1 MKRLFAAAAAL
12 FLGAALAMAQDYN
25 AAVDTFNQ
33 AIQSESKAE
42 RLELVRSAL
51 TQFLACEEPEAADMV
66 EQCKV
71 IIPETLISLGK
82 ENINNKEY
90 DEAIK
95 FLREAVAVASEYEM
109 EDKAIEAN
117 KLIPEALMRK
127 GSLLVKNNSF
137 AEAIDVLKEVVILD
151 AENGKAWLLLGQSYV
166 KNNQFE
172 ESVDVL
178 LKAAELGQVDNANKL
193 LNNVY
198 IKIGDNLLKD
208 KKTADAIAYYEKAL
222 EIKDNAQLVLKIA
235 NTYSKAGSNANAI
248 SWFKRYLEAA
258 PEAANAADVKYTI
271 AATAQKAGDK
281 ATAIEYYNMLK
292 GDAKY
297 GATATQMLGQLK

>member
-33 AIQSESKAE
+33 GVQSESKE
-42 RLELVRSAL
+42 QRLELVRSAL
-51 TQFLACEEPEAADMV
+51 AQFLACEEPEAADMV
-66 EQCKV
+66 EQCKA
-71 IIPETLISLGK
+71 IIPEILVSLGK

-95 FLREAVAVASEYEM
+95 FLREAVAVASEYGF

-117 KLIPEALMRK
+117 NLIPEALMRK
-127 GSLLVKNNSF
+127 GTLLVKNNAF
-137 AEAIDVLKEVVILD
+137 AEAIEVLKEVVILD
-151 AENGKAWLLLGQSYV
+151 ADNSKAWLLLGQSYV
-166 KNNQFE
+166 KNSQLE
-172 ESVDVL
+172 ESVDIL
-178 LKAAELGQVDNANKL
+178 LKAAELGQADNANKL

-198 IKIGDNLLKD
+198 IKLGDKLLQE
-208 KKTADAIAYYEKAL
+208 KKTADAIALYEKAL

-235 NTYSKAGSNANAI
+235 NTYVKAGNSSNAIA
-248 SWFKRYLEAA
+248 WFERYLEAN
-258 PEAANAADVKYTI
+258 PEAANAADVMYTI
-271 AATAQKAGDK
+271 AATAQKGGDK
-281 ATAIEYYNMLK
+281 ATAIKYYTMLK
-292 GDAKY
+292 SDAKY

>member
-25 AAVDTFNQ
+25 AAVDTFNE
-33 AIQSESKAE
+33 AIQSESKVQ
-42 RLELVRSAL
+42 RLELIRSAL

-66 EQCKV
+66 EQCKA
-71 IIPETLISLGK
+71 IIPETLVSIAK

-95 FLREAVAVASEYEM
+95 YLREAVAVASDYGF

-127 GSLLVKNNSF
+127 GTLLVKENSF
-137 AEAIDVLKEVVILD
+137 AEAIEVLKEVVILD

-166 KNNQFE
+166 KNSQLD

-178 LKAAELGQVDNANKL
+178 LKAAELGQADNANKL

-198 IKIGDNLLKD
+198 IKLADKLLQE
-208 KKTADAIAYYEKAL
+208 KKTDDAVALYEKAL
-222 EIKDNAQLVLKIA
+222 EIKANPQIMQKIGNAYL
-235 NTYSKAGSNANAI
+235 KAGKNANAI
-248 SWFKRYLEAA
+248 SWFKRYLEAD
-258 PEAANAADVKYTI
+258 PNAANAADVKYTI

-297 GATATQMLGQLK
+297 GATAVQMLGQLK